1 MERVILR
8 EFTDKSIGSGESKLR
23 ETLQKYSNMSE
34 REKNILVKAILK
46 NLNIPKKEE
55 EKVKKK

>member
-8 EFTDKSIGSGESKLR
+8 EFTDKSIGSGEPELR

-34 REKNILVKAILK
+34 REKNRLVKAILK

>member
-1 MERVILR
+1 MR

-55 EKVKKK
+55 KKVKKK

>member
-8 EFTDKSIGSGESKLR
+8 EFTDKSIGSGEPKLR